1 MNEKKRI
8 RYPIIVEG
16 RYDRQRILDI
26 FDADCIST
34 DGFGI
39 FNSKQTN
46 ATIRALASKG
56 KLIVLTDSDSAGA
69 LIRKRISQSVGND
82 NLINLYT
89 PQVKGKERR
98 KKEPSKQGF
107 LGVEG
112 MSKDVIQELLSPF
125 VCGEG
130 EVQYERVTKLDFY
143 LDGFSGG
150 KNSSEMRDKLASV
163 FSLPSGMSANALL
176 TALCYVASREEYKAA
191 ALSVRQADEQN
202 K

>member
-112 MSKDVIQELLSPF
+112 MSKEVIEELLSPF
-125 VCGEG
+125 ACGEE
-130 EVQYERVTKLDFY
+130 EVPRERVTKLDLY

-150 KNSSEMRDKLASV
+150 KNSSEMRDKLAAV

-176 TALCYVASREEYKAA
+176 TALYYVASREEYKEA
-191 ALSVRQADEQN
+191 VRELRCAIEN
-202 K
+202 